1 MLPIVLIHGYSAESR
16 DSAVSSI
23 ATVYGT
29 LPQALRRAF
38 PGRGVEI
45 DLGRYLS
52 LEDGVRL
59 DDISRALDR
68 ALREDHP
75 HLMKRGFHAVT
86 HSTGSLVLRNWLRRF
101 APRPAP
107 LQNYVHLAGA
117 NFGSGWAHLG
127 QGQLAKWARR
137 VFQGGAERG
146 MQVLE
151 ALELGSDW
159 TLDLHLHF
167 LERGCDML
175 KDLGVREHVVIGSQ
189 ADVEWFTFP
198 IRYAKEDGSDGVV
211 RVASADL
218 NYQYLKLAPTQD
230 ALQLSWTKAAA
241 QADLHLE
248 RRGSRQGYYQIT
260 RASRPGLG
268 GRGEVPLAVPYACA
282 HSGDQMGIVTGDE
295 PREQVLAL
303 LKAGLTTTG
312 ARGGGKA
319 DRAARGGVQDR
330 VESFRKETEETY
342 RRVRQAR
349 PPAWWHKWLDNPKA
363 QYDRHAQVIFRV
375 RDQDGRPVVGFD
387 IFFDSVRSRR
397 DPSRAFKDLIEDKH
411 VNGASPNI
419 IAFYLRTE
427 AYAKESDQ
435 WVPRVPEVGGCFVE
449 ISAVDPQTK
458 EILYLPLRFE
468 FLSQELD
475 AWICGN
481 RTTIVDVELLRLPS
495 PGVFALKKLP

>member
-16 DSAVSSI
+16 DASVSSI
-23 ATVYGT
+23 TSIYGS
-29 LPQALRRAF
+29 LPKALRRAF
-38 PGRGVEI
+38 SEVVEV
-45 DLGRYLS
+45 DVGRYLS

-101 APRPAP
+101 SPRPAP
-107 LQNYVHLAGA
+107 LQNYVHVAGA

-146 MQVLE
+146 LQVLE

-167 LERGCDML
+167 LERGNDML
-175 KDLGVREHVVIGSQ
+175 KNLGVREHVVVGSQ

-211 RVASADL
+211 RVASASL
-218 NYQYLKLAPTQD
+218 NYQYLKLGPTED
-230 ALQLSWTKAAA
+230 ALQLSWTKAAT
-241 QADLHLE
+241 QAGLHLE
-248 RRGSRQGYYQIT
+248 RRGSRQGYYEIT

-282 HSGDQMGIVTGDE
+282 HSGDKMGIVTGDE
-295 PREQVLAL
+295 PREQVLRL
-303 LKAGLTTTG
+303 LKAGLTTAGGRG
-312 ARGGGKA
+312 AESRTAK
-319 DRAARGGVQDR
+319 GGVQDR
-330 VESFRKETEETY
+330 VEAFRRETEETY
-342 RRVRQAR
+342 RRVRQAK

-363 QYDRHAQVIFRV
+363 QYDRHAQIIFRV
-375 RDQDGRPVVGFD
+375 RDQDGHPVTGFD
-387 IFFDSVRSRR
+387 IFFDSVQSRR
-397 DPSRAFKDLIEDKH
+397 DPSLAFKDLIEDKH
-411 VNGASPNI
+411 VNCRSPNI
-419 IAFYLRTE
+419 ITFYLRTE
-427 AYAKESDQ
+427 TFSKAADA
-435 WVPRVPEVGGCFVE
+435 WVSRVPEVDGCFLE
-449 ISAVDPQTK
+449 ISAVDPQTR
-458 EILYLPLRFE
+458 EILYLPLRFHFQPE
-468 FLSQELD
+468 ELD
-475 AWICGN
+475 SWISGN
-481 RTTIVDVELLRLPS
+481 RTTIVDVQLLRLPS
-495 PGVFALKKLP
+495 PALFTLKKTPLI